1 VTVAGNT
8 HPGDGGDDD
17 GAVVSAR
24 KRTKRVERGGNGVT
38 VAGNPTTQELA
49 AVLAAVDAACRH
61 RLVADSPGEPAGGTA
76 PGNEAGSGSVDGA
89 GAGAGRATEDAG
101 ANSRERVAHERR
113 CPVCRERYDSARP
126 LEGATSVRTAERGAS
141 TVCVDPGSKRVYVHS
156 PPPR

>member
-8 HPGDGGDDD
+8 HPGDGGGDD
-17 GAVVSAR
+17 GTVMAAR
-24 KRTKRVERGGNGVT
+24 KRTRWVEEGSNGVT
-38 VAGNPTTQELA
+38 VAGNPTTRELA
-49 AVLAAVDAACRH
+49 AVLAAVDAARRH
-61 RLVADSPGEPAGGTA
+61 RLVANSPGESTGGTA
-76 PGNEAGSGSVDGA
+76 PGKEAGSGGVDAA
-89 GAGAGRATEDAG
+89 GAGAGRTAEDAG